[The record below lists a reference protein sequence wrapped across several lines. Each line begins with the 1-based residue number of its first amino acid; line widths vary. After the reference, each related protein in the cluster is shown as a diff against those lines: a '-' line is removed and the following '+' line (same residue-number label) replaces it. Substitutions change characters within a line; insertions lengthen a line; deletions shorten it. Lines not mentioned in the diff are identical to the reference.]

1 MLAGRAS
8 LPLREAVLVMTMVNH
23 PRLIAAHLDD
33 FADIV
38 LAAPELD
45 RLRGAVLEIAS
56 RDGGEVDA
64 EALAKALAEGPLAPL
79 VARLRDQIA
88 ATGHW
93 PAGPAAADADAEEG
107 WRQAL
112 TLHRRTRTLHREL
125 KDAEAVLAA
134 EWSEAN
140 LARLRDIQTE
150 LATSDGAEAL
160 IEGFGQSSGRQA
172 RVF

>member
-1 MLAGRAS
+1 
-8 LPLREAVLVMTMVNH
+8 
-23 PRLIAAHLDD
+23 
-33 FADIV
+33 
-38 LAAPELD
+38 
-45 RLRGAVLEIAS
+45 
-56 RDGGEVDA
+56 
-64 EALAKALAEGPLAPL
+64 
-79 VARLRDQIA
+79 
-88 ATGHW
+88 
-93 PAGPAAADADAEEG
+93 
-107 WRQAL
+107 
-112 TLHRRTRTLHREL
+112 LHRRTRTLHREL